1 MNILALGQMR
11 PEGDAMTSNAR
22 TGVIGLAIVA
32 VLATGG
38 CTDQGLPPATTS
50 SPSATGTTPITT
62 STTMTAQDPELAAA
76 EATVE
81 KLWKL
86 VDALGADKQR
96 SLDELNTVARD
107 QTLEIWREL
116 LTKRRRE
123 AIRQTGSTSI
133 VSTEA
138 SSARGKLTVDTCFD
152 VSKTN
157 LLDTDGKSVV
167 SENRASRV
175 RYTSVVER
183 GSNGNYY
190 VVQDKAVE
198 TC

>member
-1 MNILALGQMR
+1 
-11 PEGDAMTSNAR
+11 MTSNAR